1 MTSHA
6 HAAHG
11 DMMVPDQTF
20 EPGMRIYNMK
30 LGMWVFLL
38 SEVMF
43 FTSLI
48 GTYIILRFAHPDHFA
63 APGAVLNVALTAF
76 NTFFLI
82 CSSVTM
88 VKAFA
93 AIQKGDQ
100 KGLKLWLLAT
110 IVIGAAFVGIQ
121 AVEYATLAEEGFVPA
136 AAEYHAVGRAA
147 HEAGAEGAAGAAAPI
162 VGGPLYGATFY
173 TMTGFHGAHVSIG
186 VLCLIFVLVR
196 AMRGSYTAAD
206 HRGVE
211 LIGLYWHFVD
221 LVWIILFTI
230 VYLI

>member
-1 MTSHA
+1 MAVDPRTERGIS
-6 HAAHG
+6 
-11 DMMVPDQTF
+11 V
-20 EPGMRIYNMK
+20 YNLK

-48 GTYIILRFAHPDHFA
+48 GAYVILRFAHPDQFA
-63 APGAVLNVALTAF
+63 FPGEVLNVPLTAL

-82 CSSVTM
+82 CSSVSM

-110 IVIGAAFVGIQ
+110 ILIGTLFVGIQ
-121 AVEYATLAEEGFVPA
+121 FVEYNILLSEHFTPVAESYAALGRGVHEGPV
-136 AAEYHAVGRAA
+136 
-147 HEAGAEGAAGAAAPI
+147 
-162 VGGPLYGATFY
+162 VGGPLYGATFF
-173 TMTGFHGAHVSIG
+173 TMTGFHGAHVTIG
-186 VLCLIFVLVR
+186 VLCLTFVLVR
-196 AMRGSYTAAD
+196 AMRGAYTQAD
-206 HRGVE
+206 HAGVE
-211 LIGLYWHFVD
+211 VIGLYWHFVD

>member
-6 HAAHG
+6 TSAEQN
-11 DMMVPDQTF
+11 MMVPDLTF
-20 EPGMRIYNMK
+20 EPGMKVFNMK

-48 GTYIILRFAHPDHFA
+48 GSYVILRFAHPDHFPE
-63 APGAVLNVALTAF
+63 PGAVLNVQLTAF

-100 KGLKLWLLAT
+100 KKLKLWLLAT
-110 IVIGAAFVGIQ
+110 ILIGASFVGIQ
-121 AVEYATLAEEGFVPA
+121 AMEYSLLLGEHFTPSA
-136 AAEYHAVGRAA
+136 AAYAA
-147 HEAGAEGAAGAAAPI
+147 HGRSGLEDGPI

-173 TMTGFHGAHVSIG
+173 TMTGFHGAHVTIG
-186 VLCLIFVLVR
+186 VLCLIFVLIQ
-196 AMRGSYTAAD
+196 AMRGKYTVAD

-211 LIGLYWHFVD
+211 VVGLYWHFVD
-221 LVWIILFTI
+221 LVWIVLFTI

>member
-1 MTSHA
+1 MSSHKTA
-6 HAAHG
+6 MQGNLMA
-11 DMMVPDQTF
+11 PDPTY
-20 EPGMRIYNMK
+20 EPGMKVYNMK

-63 APGAVLNVALTAF
+63 APGAVLNVPLTAF

-100 KGLKLWLLAT
+100 KGLKLWLMAT
-110 IVIGAAFVGIQ
+110 ILIGACFVGIQ
-121 AVEYATLAEEGFVPA
+121 AIEYAALAHEGFVPMV
-136 AAEYHAVGRAA
+136 AEYHAVGRA
-147 HEAGAEGAAGAAAPI
+147 GVEGGPM

-173 TMTGFHGAHVSIG
+173 IMTGFHGAHVSIG
-186 VLCLIFVLVR
+186 VLCLTFVLIR
-196 AMRGSYTAAD
+196 AMQGHYTLND